1 VTTLH
6 ATPARAQH
14 ISRAAQDPTQY
25 PIPNTPRMTEHWAT
39 LVSIIIG
46 LGIADL
52 LVNFHRLIHARKH
65 VEWDALPLVWAAIAL
80 LWLFNYWWAVGAGLD
95 GSRNARVV
103 GDYVLLAVLP
113 ILLFLMSAS
122 VLPRGIPESG
132 GLDMRA
138 EWAKSRDVFLTI
150 LAINQV
156 ATWIV
161 AIAVS
166 GAVTLDFVGLVRTIA
181 LLSAV
186 GALLFRSRRFEW
198 SAAIVVLV
206 VAVARIS
213 SQAIR

>member
-1 VTTLH
+1 
-6 ATPARAQH
+6 
-14 ISRAAQDPTQY
+14 
-25 PIPNTPRMTEHWAT
+25 MTEHWAT

-52 LVNFHRLIHARKH
+52 LVNFHRLIHARKR
-65 VEWDALPLVWAAIAL
+65 VQWDALPLVWAAIAL

-181 LLSAV
+181 FLSAV

>member
-1 VTTLH
+1 
-6 ATPARAQH
+6 
-14 ISRAAQDPTQY
+14 
-25 PIPNTPRMTEHWAT
+25 MTEHWAT

-52 LVNFHRLIHARKH
+52 LVNFHRLIHARKR
-65 VEWDALPLVWAAIAL
+65 VEWDALPLVWATIAL

-103 GDYVLLAVLP
+103 GHYVLLAVLP
-113 ILLFLMSAS
+113 ILLFLLSAS
-122 VLPRGIPESG
+122 VLPRAIPESG
-132 GLDMRA
+132 RLDMRA
-138 EWAKSRDVFLTI
+138 EWAKSRDVFHTV
-150 LAINQV
+150 LAINQT

-161 AIAVS
+161 AIAVA
-166 GAVTLDFVGLVRTIA
+166 GAVAFDFVGLVRTIA

-213 SQAIR
+213 SQAI

>member
-1 VTTLH
+1 
-6 ATPARAQH
+6 
-14 ISRAAQDPTQY
+14 
-25 PIPNTPRMTEHWAT
+25 MTEHWAT

-52 LVNFHRLIHARKH
+52 LVNFHRLIHARKR

-103 GDYVLLAVLP
+103 GDYVLLAILP

-122 VLPRGIPESG
+122 VLPRAIPESG
-132 GLDMRA
+132 RLDMNS
-138 EWAKSRDVFLTI
+138 EWSKSRDVFLTI
-150 LAINQV
+150 FAMNQV

-161 AIAVS
+161 AIAAR
-166 GAVTLDFVGLVRTIA
+166 GAVVFDFAGLVRTVA
-181 LLSAV
+181 LLCVA
-186 GALLFRSRRFEW
+186 GALLFKSRRFEW
-198 SAAIVVLV
+198 PAAIVVLV

-213 SQAIR
+213 SQAVR